1 MKPDNHQDSPGQQQ
15 AGQKPERRVKPR
27 TRLHIKADVTLPGDL
42 TIVGHT
48 LDISAGGMSLEVPYS
63 LEPGQRCEIELN
75 LAKLGGPS
83 WVQVVAEVRH
93 CTEVDNQCF
102 EAGLQ
107 FVDMPV
113 QTAELLETY
122 VWSRLAA
129 K

>member
-1 MKPDNHQDSPGQQQ
+1 MKPDIHNDSLGKQQ
-15 AGQKPERRVKPR
+15 AGSKPERRVKPR
-27 TRLHIKADVTLPGDL
+27 ARLHLKADVTLPGDL

-48 LDISAGGMSLEVPYS
+48 LDISASGMSLEVPYS

-83 WVQVVAEVRH
+83 WLQVVAEVRH

-107 FVDMPV
+107 FVDLQA

-122 VWSRLAA
+122 VWSRVSA